1 VPSFAECVEKA
12 VQSKA
17 ISKDTAQQILDA
29 DNPEQAIDN
38 LLSDM
43 SRVRRETAIQ
53 AVRLGK
59 AAEHMESHP
68 DGRYAG
74 LQSIMTKDPR
84 GKAGFENVEYL
95 GRYYEGVFHAK
106 FADALSRFRTRKLGF
121 AQDTE
126 SLNKLVR
133 AVYGEAVD
141 DDQIN
146 KFADDWR
153 NLTEEMRVEFNR
165 KGGSITKNE
174 SFLFPQ
180 HHDANILKKAGFD
193 KWKERIVPMLDR
205 SKMLDDLGRE
215 LTDEQ
220 LEESLGFVFE
230 SITTGGL
237 NKVQDFSVPRLGQ
250 KLSRRHSERRFL
262 YFKDADSWLAY
273 QNEYGRG
280 DVFSTLTDYV
290 HSMAEDI
297 AVMERLG
304 PNPQATFDALKANI
318 RKTEGLEG
326 RRALMADAVFKQA
339 TGRVN
344 QGELTGVADT
354 LQSTRNFL
362 TASTLGKAF
371 LSSLSDVGFQRI
383 TAKYNNI
390 PALKVFNRQI
400 SMLNPANEEDRII
413 AVKLGLIAD
422 NMIQRQHAANRFSDT
437 YGTGISAKTA
447 EGVMRASL
455 LAPWTDGGRKAFGME
470 FSAMLAEN
478 FDRPLQNLDNNLK
491 RAFQAYGIGEAD
503 WDNFR
508 KSKVFNHKGA
518 KFADMTQPGGK
529 KFHQMVLSETDYAV
543 PTPDARVRAI
553 TTGGLG
559 RATVEGQAWRSAMML
574 KSFPITIISTHFY
587 RAAFQATTGEK
598 LQYAATLLATTT
610 VLGGM
615 SLQLKDLAAGRDPR
629 SMTDIKFFAAALVQG
644 GGLGIVGD
652 LLFSDVNRFGGGVVS
667 TAFGPTGE
675 LIDKGF
681 SLTLGNIQE
690 AIRGEETNVLGEAAQ
705 FAERYSPDAWQ
716 IHLIKGALFDQI
728 QNLAD
733 PSFEKKVNRTLR
745 KREREYNQEYW
756 FRPGDITPRR
766 TPEFGT
772 ALEEAP

>member
-12 VQSKA
+12 VRNKA
-17 ISKDTAQQILDA
+17 ISKDTAKQILDSE
-29 DNPEQAIDN
+29 NPEQAIDD

-53 AVRLGK
+53 AVRLGQ
-59 AAEHMESHP
+59 AAEAMESHP

-74 LQSIMTKDPR
+74 LQAIMTKDPR
-84 GKAGFENVEYL
+84 GKAGYANVEYL
-95 GRYYEGVFHAK
+95 GNYYEGVFHAK

-121 AQDTE
+121 AQDNE

-133 AVYGEAVD
+133 AVYGETVD
-141 DDQIN
+141 DAEIN
-146 KFADDWR
+146 QFAKDWR
-153 NLTEEMRVEFNR
+153 NLTEQMRIEFNR

-193 KWKERIVPMLDR
+193 KWKEKILPMLDR

-220 LEESLGFVFE
+220 LDESLGFVFE
-230 SITTGGL
+230 TITTGGL

-273 QNEYGRG
+273 QNEFGRG
-280 DVFSTLTDYV
+280 DVFTTLTDYI
-290 HSMAEDI
+290 HSMSEDI

-304 PNPQATFDALKANI
+304 PNPQATFDALSANI

-326 RRALMADAVFKQA
+326 RRAFMADALFKQA
-339 TGRVN
+339 TGRAN

-354 LQSTRNFL
+354 LQSTRNLL

-371 LSSLSDVGFQRI
+371 ISSLSDVGFQRI
-383 TAKYNNI
+383 TARYNNI
-390 PALKVFNRQI
+390 PAVKVLQRQI
-400 SMLNPANEEDRII
+400 SMLSPSKEADRVV
-413 AVKLGLIAD
+413 AVKLGLVAD

-437 YGTGISAKTA
+437 YGTGLSAKVA
-447 EGVMRASL
+447 EGVMRGSL
-455 LAPWTDGGRKAFGME
+455 LAPWTDAGRKAFGME

-478 FDRPLQNLDNNLK
+478 FNKSIDELDGNLK
-491 RAFQAYGIGEAD
+491 RAFRTYGIGEAD
-503 WDNFR
+503 WDEFR
-508 KSKVFNHKGA
+508 KTTPMNHEGA

-559 RATVEGQAWRSAMML
+559 RATIEGQAWRAAMML

-587 RAAFQATTGEK
+587 RAAFQATAGEK

-629 SMTDIKFFAAALVQG
+629 SVQDPKFFAAALVQG

-681 SLTLGNIQE
+681 ALTLGNVQE
-690 AIRGEETNVLGEAAQ
+690 AVRQEETNVLGETAR
-705 FAERYSPDAWQ
+705 FVERYTPDAWQ

-733 PSFEKKVNRTLR
+733 PSAEKKFNRTMR
-745 KREREYNQEYW
+745 KREREYGQDYW
-756 FRPGDITPRR
+756 WRPGELTPRR
-766 TPEFGT
+766 GPEAGT